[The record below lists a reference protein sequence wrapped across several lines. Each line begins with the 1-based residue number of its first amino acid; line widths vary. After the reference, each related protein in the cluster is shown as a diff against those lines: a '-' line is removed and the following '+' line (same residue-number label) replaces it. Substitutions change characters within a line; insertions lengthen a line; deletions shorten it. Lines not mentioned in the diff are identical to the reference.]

1 MMVGSGCLV
10 DVLVVRPPNGEG
22 WEGKGSVKP
31 RCLDGGRV
39 ECALAQT
46 RLPGSRFRVQGWTA
60 TAAAKLAGLF

>member
-22 WEGKGSVKP
+22 WEGKRSVKP

-39 ECALAQT
+39 ECALAT
-46 RLPGSRFRVQGWTA
+46 DATSRFKVQGS
-60 TAAAKLAGLF
+60 GLEGDSGG